1 MKAKLFPAATSF
13 LRVCRYVSQDQRR
26 SQVLDTEGVRG
37 HHHRLMAHDFE
48 VIHALRPGREK
59 MVFHG
64 AIAFLPD
71 EKIDDA
77 RMIAIGRKYLSEIGM
92 TDTQYAIVKHIDKPR
107 PHIHIVAN
115 RINFSG
121 QYIYNYPERLRS
133 WDAERNLIREYGL
146 IPIPEKKNLRQTN
159 LEALNQSEARLYTIY
174 RCIMESLP
182 GCHHL
187 EDLEARLL
195 RRGVDT
201 QYRYNEQ
208 TGERQG
214 ISFCYDKEAF
224 KGSRVDRAFAL
235 GRLQQTLAQQQ
246 ELALWE
252 QQKMAQLEE
261 QRLVQQEQEQQA
273 LRERQELALRE
284 ERQRQTRGP
293 EQDAL
298 AVRQAEHQRQK
309 LRQEKEENHRHR
321 HRHSHELEL

>member
-1 MKAKLFPAATSF
+1 MKAKLFPPATSF
-13 LRVCRYVSQDQRR
+13 LRVCRYVSQDLGR

-37 HHHRLMAHDFE
+37 HHYRLMAHDFK

-64 AIAFLPD
+64 GLAFLPD

-92 TDTQYAIVKHIDKPR
+92 TDTQFAIVKHIDKPR

-121 QYIYNYPERLRS
+121 QYINNYPERLRS

-146 IPIPEKKNLRQTN
+146 IPIPEKKNLRLTN
-159 LEALNQSEARLYTIY
+159 LEALNRSEARLYAIY

-195 RRGVDT
+195 KEGVDT

-214 ISFCYDKEAF
+214 ISFRYQQEAF
-224 KGSRVDRAFAL
+224 KGSRIDRAFAL

-252 QQKMAQLEE
+252 QRKIAEL
-261 QRLVQQEQEQQA
+261 QQEKLVCQERQEQA
-273 LRERQELALRE
+273 LREQKEKALREQQELALRQ
-284 ERQRQTRGP
+284 ERQRSQKRTP
-293 EQDAL
+293 E
-298 AVRQAEHQRQK
+298 H
-309 LRQEKEENHRHR
+309 ENHRHR
-321 HRHSHELEL
+321 NRHSHELGL